1 MQLGSLRQLT
11 LVIFAIALIPLCAL
25 LWQSQKDLA
34 TVATMTATDNTFF
47 VGIVGASR
55 NLESDAVDIERLIRQ
70 NYIVKNDT
78 LTTLIQQRLLEFE
91 QALIKLCSNLQD
103 SAVCAKLYRR
113 VQRLA
118 NFNEIDQQPD
128 LDAQLIEFRSYI
140 NELRVSVSTVINA
153 RIESQQ
159 DTMQVLKQEQAWSTA
174 VLAFVSLILIVSGS
188 HIIVRPFKRLSRLIR
203 HIAQQSSTLPPI
215 SQRGLRELI
224 AIEHDLHWLAE
235 RLEQLEHL
243 RTALLRH
250 ASHELKTP
258 LASIKEGCSLLNEQ
272 MVGQLTPAQQEV
284 VALLV
289 NSTDRLNTLVEQL
302 LDYNLLLQQAQPNI
316 IDVEASPLVQQCL
329 TENALV
335 LNQNGHQTK
344 VDITVSHMAVD
355 GDLFRRILDNL
366 LSNAVAH
373 GTRGEPIYI
382 AIYQSNQHTVLDVA
396 NHGKP
401 IPAVDRSEI
410 FEPFTRG
417 NQQRNDLVIG
427 AGLGLSIVA
436 DCARLMHGSV
446 DIVDVDYADVCFRVS
461 IPLNSSE
468 RKA

>member
-34 TVATMTATDNTFF
+34 TVANMTATDNTFF

-70 NYIVKNDT
+70 NYIVRNDQ
-78 LTTLIQQRLLEFE
+78 LTDLIRQRLSRFE
-91 QALIKLCSNLQD
+91 NELIKLCSNVND
-103 SAVCAKLYRR
+103 AAVCAKLYRR

-118 NFNEIDQQPD
+118 NFNEIEQQSD
-128 LDAQLIEFRSYI
+128 LDNQLVEFRSYI
-140 NELRVSVSTVINA
+140 SELRVAVSTIINA
-153 RIESQQ
+153 RIEAQQ
-159 DTMQVLKQEQAWSTA
+159 NTMQMLKQEQAWSTA

-203 HIAQQSSTLPPI
+203 HIAQQSTSLPPV

-224 AIEHDLHWLAE
+224 AIESDLHWLAD

-272 MVGQLTPAQQEV
+272 MVGHLTPAQQEV

-289 NSTDRLNTLVEQL
+289 NSTERLNTLVEQL
-302 LDYNLLLQQAQPNI
+302 LDYNLLLQQAEPEI
-316 IDVEASPLVQQCL
+316 IDLDPSLIVEQCL
-329 TENALV
+329 TENALA
-335 LNQNGHQTK
+335 LNQNGHQPK
-344 VDITVSHMAVD
+344 VDITATSIAVD
-355 GDLFRRILDNL
+355 AELFRRILDNL

-373 GTRGEPIYI
+373 GTKAEPIYI
-382 AIYQSNQHTVLDVA
+382 SIGLSGGFAILQVA

-401 IPAVDRSEI
+401 ISDSDRNEI

-446 DIVDVDYADVCFRVS
+446 DIVDVDYADVCFRVA
-461 IPLNSSE
+461 IPQDHQE
-468 RKA
+468 RTL